1 MNSLGVRLSTDEKIN
16 FFSNLSTML
25 SSSISLLDSVG
36 TLGEESKGNLKFFL
50 TTLKD
55 DIVAGKRINTTF
67 AKFPKSF
74 NKVIVNLVRAAE
86 EGGTLE
92 TTLMD
97 IKNNI
102 QKESE
107 FSDKVRS
114 ALMYPIIITTI
125 LIGVLL
131 MILIVVIPKI
141 AVVFTRL
148 RVELPLATR
157 VLIAVSNFLLTKY
170 IYVIFGLVIFL
181 VVGVF
186 LYKEKRQF
194 FVNILVSL
202 PLINTISRKID
213 LTNFA
218 RSLFL
223 LLSSGLP
230 ISTALELSNEVVN
243 SKQIKDIID
252 KSRKMLVSGK
262 QLSGGLKQYKKKVI
276 PVIMIRLIEV
286 GEKSGTLDKSMRDIS
301 NYLDYEVS
309 KDLKTMTALIE
320 PIMLILVSISVGVM
334 MVSIIGPIYGMIS
347 QVGGGMK

>member
-16 FFSNLSTML
+16 FFGNLSTML
-25 SSSISLLDSVG
+25 SSSISLLDSVN
-36 TLGEESKGNLKFFL
+36 TLLEESKGNLKFFL
-50 TTLKD
+50 TTLRD

-67 AKFPKSF
+67 AKFPKSY

-107 FSDKVRS
+107 FTDKVRS
-114 ALMYPIIITTI
+114 ALMYPVIISTI
-125 LIGVLL
+125 LVGVLL

-148 RVELPLATR
+148 RVELPMATK
-157 VLIAVSNFLLTKY
+157 VLIAVSSFLLTKY
-170 IYVIFGLVIFL
+170 VYVIFGLVVIL
-181 VVGVF
+181 VIGVF

-194 FVNILVSL
+194 FVNVLVSL
-202 PLINTISRKID
+202 PLINTISKKID

-218 RSLFL
+218 RSLYL

-230 ISTALELSNEVVN
+230 ISSALELSNEVVN
-243 SKQIKDIID
+243 SKQIREIID

-276 PVIMIRLIEV
+276 PVIMVRLIEV

-301 NYLDYEVS
+301 SYLDYEVS

-320 PIMLILVSISVGVM
+320 PIMLIFVSVAVGVM
-334 MVSIIGPIYGMIS
+334 MISIIGPIYGMIS
-347 QVGGGMK
+347 QVGGGMR